1 MYNLITHGILMSR
14 NNNIKELIDVRQTNK
29 SWKEE
34 KKKRMGKWIE
44 TKEVKNKEIL
54 WKER

>member
-1 MYNLITHGILMSR
+1 MENEEIKLNRTMYNLITHGILMSR

-34 KKKRMGKWIE
+34 KKKRMGK
-44 TKEVKNKEIL
+44 
-54 WKER
+54 